1 MREIEF
7 RGKTSSDVCGFN
19 KINDG
24 TWVYGYYRDKIGLP
38 IISQFE
44 NCNYIDYE
52 IDRETLGQY
61 TGYKDKNGKK
71 IFENDIIF
79 LEEEKLYGLVCFEY
93 GRWYVF
99 WYGWIDEGIGYVF
112 DIVNENPLD
121 DENTNDNQIW
131 LAIVG
136 NKYDNPELK

>member
-7 RGKTSSDVCGFN
+7 RGKSPMTN
-19 KINDG
+19 K
-24 TWVYGYYRDKIGLP
+24 WVYGYLFFDNEKKEYQIRDKKGWFTYLCVDESI
-38 IISQFE
+38 
-44 NCNYIDYE
+44 
-52 IDRETLGQY
+52 GQY

-99 WYGWIDEGIGYVF
+99 WYGWIDKEGIGYVF

-136 NKYDNPELK
+136 NKYDNPELLEVEK